1 MPPERGSRL
10 FTDWVGWL
18 SFLVIAFVVVMA
30 VWFPWYFNRKMA
42 ESAAAEARGAGPG
55 GAPGG

>member
-1 MPPERGSRL
+1 MVLSRL

-30 VWFPWYFNRKMA
+30 IWFPWYFNRKMA
-42 ESAAAEARGAGPG
+42 ESAAAQAREAGTGRPSGT
-55 GAPGG
+55 

>member
-1 MPPERGSRL
+1 MVLSRL

-18 SFLVIAFVVVMA
+18 SFLVIAFIVGMA
-30 VWFPWYFNRKMA
+30 IWFPWYFNRKMA
-42 ESAAAEARGAGPG
+42 ESAQAEERAGRSG